1 MTFFVETAG
10 VPRTGADALRTLSD
24 YDRCDDYRTRA
35 APGLQLV
42 AAILLQSN
50 YNVVCERVNE
60 NACTARPRDGM
71 IQS

>member
-42 AAILLQSN
+42 AAILLQ
-50 YNVVCERVNE
+50 
-60 NACTARPRDGM
+60 
-71 IQS
+71 